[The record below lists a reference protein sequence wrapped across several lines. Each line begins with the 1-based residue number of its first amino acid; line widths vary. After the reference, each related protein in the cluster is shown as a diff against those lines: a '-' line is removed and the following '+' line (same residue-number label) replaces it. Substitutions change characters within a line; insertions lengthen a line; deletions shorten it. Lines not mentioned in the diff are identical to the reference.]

1 MVELLCLTT
10 LLSASFA
17 HSGSQLQVRVLDDGQ
32 SPLENAVI
40 SLVPLFEH
48 QPASVPGEALVKQQG
63 AQFRPFVQP
72 VQVGTKVSF
81 PNFDDFRHHVYS
93 FSKAKRFQLQLY
105 GQDESKSIVFDK
117 PGVIALGCNI
127 HDNML
132 AFVYV
137 TDHPFYSLSG
147 DDGTVSFD
155 DLPAGTY
162 KVYAW
167 HPDIK
172 GRTEVEISSIELVD
186 GEPQSL
192 DAELILKSARSV
204 QYPPDENGN
213 Y

>member
-1 MVELLCLTT
+1 MLELLLI
-10 LLSASFA
+10 SFLFNPVIA
-17 HSGSQLQVRVLDDGQ
+17 HSGSQLHINVVDGQ
-32 SPLENAVI
+32 QAPLENVVI
-40 SLVPLFEH
+40 GLEPQFDNPALNPPL
-48 QPASVPGEALVKQQG
+48 EAMVRQQG
-63 AQFRPFVQP
+63 AQFRPFVLP
-72 VQVGTKVSF
+72 VSVGTKVSF

-105 GQDESKSIVFDK
+105 GQDESKSIVFDQ

-147 DDGTVSFD
+147 DDGSVSFD

-172 GRTEVEISSIELVD
+172 DRTEVEISSIDLT
-186 GEPQSL
+186 GEQPQSL

-204 QYPPDENGN
+204 QYPPDEESG